1 MEILVTALQEAWR
14 LIISRDAVLFEIIG
28 LTLRVT
34 GSALLIAVLL
44 GLPIG
49 VFLGLRSKDSKLGCL
64 APLINT
70 GMGLPPVVAGL
81 LVFILLSNQGVLG
94 NLQWLF
100 TPRAMILA
108 QAVIAWPLVIGLS
121 LTAIRSVDD
130 QLSIQLT
137 SLGATRWQLALTLVR
152 EARLGIVAAI
162 IAAFG
167 RIIAEVGAVI
177 LVGGNIAGE
186 TRVLTTAIV
195 LETRKGNFGL
205 ALALGLILLLLAL
218 LANIV
223 LHRLQGAGR

>member
-1 MEILVTALQEAWR
+1 MQVLLDALLAAWQ
-14 LIISRDAVLFEIIG
+14 LIISGDPDLYTIIG

-34 GSALLIAVLL
+34 GSALFFAVLF
-44 GLPIG
+44 GLPLG
-49 VFLGLRSKDSKLGCL
+49 VVLGLRNREMKLGCL
-64 APLINT
+64 TPLINT

-100 TPRAMILA
+100 TPKAMIVA
-108 QAVIAWPLVIGLS
+108 QTFIAWPLVVGLS
-121 LTAIRSVDD
+121 MTAIRNVDD
-130 QLSIQLT
+130 QLALQLR
-137 SLGATRWQLALTLVR
+137 SLGATRWQLAMALVQ
-152 EARLGIVAAI
+152 EARLGIMAAI

-195 LETRKGNFGL
+195 LETRKGEFGL
-205 ALALGLILLLLAL
+205 ALALGIILLLLAL
-218 LANIV
+218 LANIG
-223 LHRLQGAGR
+223 LHRLQGAE